1 MSNTVIEQMPKYD
14 SYKES
19 GVEWLGEIP
28 EHWSLIPNKRIFNLK
43 KKLVG
48 KRSSEYDLLSLT
60 LKGIIKRDM
69 DNPEGKFPAE
79 FDTYQ
84 EVSSGDFVFC
94 LFDVEETP
102 RTVGLSR
109 FDGMIT
115 GAYTVFNPSEQYSRE
130 FLYYFYLNLDTG
142 KKLKPLYKG
151 LRNTISKEA
160 FFSFKTFVPP
170 IDEQVKIA
178 SYLDKKTSQIDE
190 AISIKQKQI
199 ELLKEH
205 KQIIIQQAVTQGL
218 NPDTPMKDS
227 GVDWM
232 GMIPEHWSVT
242 RLKFYSHIQSG
253 VTLGKVYSEEGI
265 EEYPYLRV
273 ANVQFG
279 YFKLDDVATIKLPKK
294 EAKRYLLRNKD
305 ILVTEG
311 GDIDKLG
318 RGTVWSSEIEP
329 CLHQNHVFAIR
340 INESAFCHDFV
351 ANYLASDSARKHFIS
366 TATKTTNLAS
376 TNKTHL
382 KNVYMPFPSIDEQK
396 EINLYIAEKIQRIE
410 LAIADNENQI
420 NKLKEYKT
428 TLINSAVTGKI
439 KVTELA

>member
-1 MSNTVIEQMPKYD
+1 MIKQMPKYE
-14 SYKES
+14 SYKDS

-28 EHWSLIPNKRIFNLK
+28 EHWSLIPNKRIFKLK

-60 LKGIIKRDM
+60 LKGIVKRDM

-102 RTVGLSR
+102 RTVGLSK

-115 GAYTVFNPSEQYSRE
+115 GAYAVFNPSEQYSRE

-190 AISIKQKQI
+190 AIAIKQKQI
-199 ELLKEH
+199 ELLKER
-205 KQIIIQQAVTQGL
+205 KKVIIQQAVTQGL
-218 NPDTPMKDS
+218 NPDVPMKDS
-227 GVDWM
+227 GVDWI
-232 GMIPEHWSVT
+232 GEIPEHWDT
-242 RLKFYSHIQSG
+242 KKLKFVSHGFMYGTSVDCNSLESGTPVLRIPNIDEITINLSDLKYANLSSDETKKYSLSKNDILIIRTNG
-253 VTLGKVYSEEGI
+253 NPALVGKSAIVDADDLCLFAS
-265 EEYPYLRV
+265 YL
-273 ANVQFG
+273 
-279 YFKLDDVATIKLPKK
+279 IKLTPKSNI
-294 EAKRYLLRNKD
+294 EPSFLIRTMNSFSVRGALTYSARTSAGNYNLNTQALGDCHIAFPPREEQIQIADLVDRVSAKTDQSLA
-305 ILVTEG
+305 LVTE
-311 GDIDKLG
+311 
-318 RGTVWSSEIEP
+318 
-329 CLHQNHVFAIR
+329 Q
-340 INESAFCHDFV
+340 
-351 ANYLASDSARKHFIS
+351 
-366 TATKTTNLAS
+366 
-376 TNKTHL
+376 
-382 KNVYMPFPSIDEQK
+382 
-396 EINLYIAEKIQRIE
+396 IA
-410 LAIADNENQI
+410 
-420 NKLKEYKT
+420 KLKEYKN

>member
-1 MSNTVIEQMPKYD
+1 MIEQMPKYD

-102 RTVGLSR
+102 RTVGLSK

-115 GAYTVFNPSEQYSRE
+115 GAYTVFNPSEQYNRE
-130 FLYYFYLNLDTG
+130 FLYYFYLNLDTD

-190 AISIKQKQI
+190 AIAIKQKQI
-199 ELLKEH
+199 ELLKER

-218 NPDTPMKDS
+218 NPDAPMKDS
-227 GVDWM
+227 GVDWI
-232 GMIPEHWSVT
+232 GEIPEHWTVSKIGHYARVYNGST
-242 RLKFYSHIQSG
+242 PSRDVKRYWDEGTIPWMSS
-253 VTLGKVYSEEGI
+253 GKVNDYIISTPSELITTAALRECSLRIFPKGTVLIGI
-265 EEYPYLRV
+265 V
-273 ANVQFG
+273 GQG
-279 YFKLDDVATIKLPKK
+279 KT
-294 EAKRYLLRNKD
+294 
-305 ILVTEG
+305 
-311 GDIDKLG
+311 
-318 RGTVWSSEIEP
+318 RGTSAMLAIDAVINQNVAGIIPSEKILSEF
-329 CLHQNHVFAIR
+329 LHQ
-340 INESAFCHDFV
+340 
-351 ANYLASDSARKHFIS
+351 YLIQAYDEVRNQGQGSNQEALNCQILSSFKIA
-366 TATKTTNLAS
+366 
-376 TNKTHL
+376 
-382 KNVYMPFPSIDEQK
+382 FPSVSEQK
-396 EINLYIAEKIQRIE
+396 EIVHFIAKQSQKLDQSIDIQF
-410 LAIADNENQI
+410 NQI
-420 NKLKEYKT
+420 EKLKEYKA

-439 KVTELA
+439 KVTELV